1 MSKTGFKRAWQQA
14 PRAVPGVP
22 VAANDCLCAPGLG
35 VGTGAGKPHAIVE
48 AFYPSTRGAEALW
61 MLLTGQANSWGR
73 MPVTLY
79 AENFVEQVDM
89 YNFNM
94 SKAPGR
100 THRYF
105 TGEPLF
111 KFGAGE

>member
-1 MSKTGFKRAWQQA
+1 MPHCVTKTRLKWAHLRTSRSSNKQWRA
-14 PRAVPGVP
+14 
-22 VAANDCLCAPGLG
+22 
-35 VGTGAGKPHAIVE
+35 
-48 AFYPSTRGAEALW
+48 
-61 MLLTGQANSWGR
+61 LTGQANSWGR

-111 KFGAGE
+111 KFGAGECASLSSSAQLVFVQIR